1 LVAHRKGK
9 GYTDAELVVGGLA
22 SRGNRGLD
30 DRVRGRRL
38 WPIRERTGEVIEQ
51 YVTLKNAGGGSRKG
65 LCPFHDEKSP
75 SFNVRPSVGS
85 YHCFGCGAGGDVF
98 KFVMEIEGLSFV
110 ETVER
115 LAVKSGITLRYEDGG
130 TPGPRRDTN
139 QRPRLLAAHREA
151 AEFYA
156 AALLSSP
163 DAQAGRQ
170 FVKDRGFD
178 QAAAETFGMGF
189 APRGGEALVAHLRS
203 KGFSDDELVTG
214 GLANRGQR
222 GLYDK
227 FRGRLLWPIREMTG
241 ETIGFGARRMFDD
254 DRVEA
259 KYLNSPE
266 TPIYKKS
273 QVLYGIDL
281 ARRSISSSSQAV
293 IVEGYTDVMA
303 CHLAGV
309 TTAVA
314 TCGTAFGEDHAR
326 VMRRLMLDHDAFHG
340 EVIFTFDG
348 DEAGQRAALKTFSGD
363 QQFVA
368 QTYVAVEPHGM
379 DPCDLRLAEGDSA
392 VRELV
397 ASRVPLYRFVLDNM
411 LGKYDLD
418 RGDQRVD
425 AVREAVGLASA
436 IRDKSKVDELL
447 REIAGRVGS
456 DIDQVRAEHRRHAA
470 LVAKAGPAAAQAAE
484 APPAAGLPSP
494 AVNFGLPQ
502 FADEREALKAIVQHP
517 HLAATHA
524 DDLDD
529 NDFTHPISKLLW
541 KHIHAMEWP
550 TGVDTNW
557 LPQLS
562 DSVPDDDA
570 KRILSIAAVEPMRA
584 RESNTS
590 AVVAAVILRLQL
602 LTCGRRVTEIKSK
615 LQRTNPIDEADTYN
629 RMFGELIAVE
639 QQFRSLRERTLGGD
653 VPS

>member
-1 LVAHRKGK
+1 MAGRIKDDDIQLV
-9 GYTDAELVVGGLA
+9 
-22 SRGNRGLD
+22 
-30 DRVRGRRL
+30 
-38 WPIRERTGEVIEQ
+38 RERTRIDEVIEQ

-115 LAVKSGITLRYEDGG
+115 LAAKAGITLRYEEGSS
-130 TPGPRRDTN
+130 PGPRRDPH

-151 AEFYA
+151 GEFYA
-156 AALLSSP
+156 AALQSSS
-163 DAQAGRQ
+163 DAQVGRQ
-170 FVKDRGFD
+170 FVRDRGFD
-178 QAAAETFGMGF
+178 QAAAEKFGMGF
-189 APRGGEALVAHLRS
+189 APRGGEALVAHLRG
-203 KGFSDDELVTG
+203 KGFTEDELLVG
-214 GLANRGQR
+214 GLASRGSR
-222 GLYDK
+222 GLYDR

-241 ETIGFGARRMFDD
+241 EIIGFGARRMFDD

-259 KYLNSPE
+259 KYLNTSE

-273 QVLYGIDL
+273 QVLYGLDL

-303 CHLAGV
+303 CHEAGV

-326 VMRRLMLDHDAFHG
+326 VMRRLMLDDRAFHG

-348 DEAGQRAALKTFSGD
+348 DEAGQRAALKTFNGD

-368 QTYVAVEPHGM
+368 QTYVAVEPRGM
-379 DPCDLRLAEGDSA
+379 DPCDLRLADGDAA
-392 VRELV
+392 VRDLV
-397 ASRVPLYRFVLDNM
+397 ASRIPLYRFVLDNM

-425 AVREAVGLASA
+425 AVRDAVGLASA

-447 REIAGRVGS
+447 REIAGRVGT
-456 DIDQVRAEHRRHAA
+456 DIEQVRAEHRRRVATAA
-470 LVAKAGPAAAQAAE
+470 RTPQQPATVTAE
-484 APPAAGLPSP
+484 PPPPSIPSP

-517 HLAATHA
+517 HLAAAFA
-524 DDLDD
+524 DDLDV
-529 NDFTHPISKLLW
+529 NDFTHPISVVLW
-541 KHIHAMEWP
+541 QHIAAMPWP
-550 TGVDTNW
+550 PGPDATW
-557 LPQLS
+557 LPRLS
-562 DSVPDDDA
+562 DSLADDDA
-570 KRILSIAAVEPMRA
+570 KRVLSIAAVEPLRA
-584 RESNTS
+584 REGNTA
-590 AVVAAVILRLQL
+590 AVVSSVIIRLQL
-602 LTCGRRVTEIKSK
+602 LTLGRSITEIKSK
-615 LQRTNPIDEADTYN
+615 LQRTNPIDEAETYN
-629 RMFGELIAVE
+629 RMFGELIALE
-639 QQFRSLRERTLGGD
+639 QQFRELRDRSLGD

>member
-1 LVAHRKGK
+1 MAGRIKDEDIQLV
-9 GYTDAELVVGGLA
+9 
-22 SRGNRGLD
+22 
-30 DRVRGRRL
+30 
-38 WPIRERTGEVIEQ
+38 RERTRIDEVVEQ

-110 ETVER
+110 ETIER
-115 LAVKSGITLRYEDGG
+115 LAAKAGITLRYEDGG
-130 TPGPRRDTN
+130 TPGPRRDPN

-151 AEFYA
+151 GEFYA
-156 AALLSSP
+156 ATLQSSP

-189 APRGGEALVAHLRS
+189 APRGGEQLVAHLKG
-203 KGFSDDELVTG
+203 KGFTDDELVVG
-214 GLANRGQR
+214 GLASRGSR
-222 GLYDK
+222 GLYDR

-241 ETIGFGARRMFDD
+241 EIIGFGARRMFDD

-259 KYLNSPE
+259 KYLNTSE

-273 QVLYGIDL
+273 QVLYGLDL
-281 ARRSISSSSQAV
+281 ARRSISSSGQAV

-303 CHLAGV
+303 CHEAGV
-309 TTAVA
+309 KTAVA

-326 VMRRLMLDHDAFHG
+326 VMRRLMLDDQAFHG

-348 DEAGQRAALKTFSGD
+348 DEAGQRAAIKTFNGD

-368 QTYVAVEPHGM
+368 QTYVAVESRGM
-379 DPCDLRLAEGDSA
+379 DPCDLRLADGDAA

-397 ASRVPLYRFVLDNM
+397 ASRIPLYRFVLDNM

-436 IRDKSKVDELL
+436 IRDRSKVDELL
-447 REIAGRVGS
+447 REIAGRVGT
-456 DIDQVRAEHRRHAA
+456 DVDQVRGEHRRRVAIAA
-470 LVAKAGPAAAQAAE
+470 KQSKSGPPVAGEHGTTTTQE
-484 APPAAGLPSP
+484 ASAPSLPSP
-494 AVNFGLPQ
+494 AVNFGQPQ

-517 HLAATHA
+517 HLVAVHA
-524 DDLDD
+524 HDLDD
-529 NDFTHPISKLLW
+529 NDFTHPVSKVIW
-541 KHIHAMEWP
+541 KHVEAMEWP
-550 TGVDTNW
+550 SKPDATW
-557 LPQLS
+557 LPKLA
-562 DSVPDDDA
+562 DSIADDDA
-570 KRILSIAAVEPMRA
+570 RRVLSIAAVEPMRA
-584 RESNTS
+584 REGNTG
-590 AVVAAVILRLQL
+590 AVVTAVILRLQM
-602 LTCGRRVTEIKSK
+602 LTLGRRIGEIKSK
-615 LQRTNPIDEADTYN
+615 LQRTNPIEQADAYN
-629 RMFGELIAVE
+629 RMFGELIALE
-639 QQFRSLRERTLGGD
+639 QQLRGLRDRLLSGD

>member
-1 LVAHRKGK
+1 MAGRIKDEDIQLV
-9 GYTDAELVVGGLA
+9 
-22 SRGNRGLD
+22 
-30 DRVRGRRL
+30 
-38 WPIRERTGEVIEQ
+38 RERTRIDEVIEQ

-85 YHCFGCGAGGDVF
+85 YHCFGCGVGGDVF
-98 KFVMEIEGLSFV
+98 KFVMEIEGLTFV

-115 LAVKSGITLRYEDGG
+115 LAAKGGITLRYEDGG
-130 TPGPRRDTN
+130 TPGPRRDPN

-151 AEFYA
+151 GEFYA
-156 AALLSSP
+156 ATLQSSP

-178 QAAAETFGMGF
+178 QVAAEKFGMGF
-189 APRGGEALVAHLRS
+189 APRGGEQLVAHL
-203 KGFSDDELVTG
+203 KGKGYTDDELVVG
-214 GLANRGQR
+214 GLASRGNR
-222 GLYDK
+222 GLYDR

-241 ETIGFGARRMFDD
+241 EVIGFGARRMFDD

-259 KYLNSPE
+259 KYLNTSE

-273 QVLYGIDL
+273 QVLYGLDL
-281 ARRSISSSSQAV
+281 ARRSISSSGQAV
-293 IVEGYTDVMA
+293 VVEGYTDVMA
-303 CHLAGV
+303 CHEAGV

-326 VMRRLMLDHDAFHG
+326 VMRRLMLDDQAFHG

-348 DEAGQRAALKTFSGD
+348 DEAGQRAAIKTFNGD

-368 QTYVAVEPHGM
+368 QTYVAVEPRGM
-379 DPCDLRLAEGDSA
+379 DPCDLRLADGDAA

-397 ASRVPLYRFVLDNM
+397 ASRIPLYRFVLDNM

-436 IRDKSKVDELL
+436 IRDRSKIDALL
-447 REIAGRVGS
+447 REIAGRVGT
-456 DIDQVRAEHRRHAA
+456 DVDQVRSEHRRREAIAA
-470 LVAKAGPAAAQAAE
+470 KTTKTTTNGAPAGQPGQQQPPVE
-484 APPAAGLPSP
+484 APLPSP

-517 HLAATHA
+517 HLASKHA

-529 NDFTHPISKLLW
+529 NDFTHPISKVLW
-541 KHIHAMEWP
+541 KHIEAMPWP
-550 TGVDTNW
+550 TGPDSNW

-562 DSVPDDDA
+562 DTVTDDDA
-570 KRILSIAAVEPMRA
+570 RRILSIAAVEPLRA
-584 RESNTS
+584 REGNTG
-590 AVVAAVILRLQL
+590 AVVMAVIIRLQL
-602 LTCGRRVTEIKSK
+602 LTLGRRVAEIKSK
-615 LQRTNPIDEADTYN
+615 LQRTNPIEQADIYN
-629 RMFGELIAVE
+629 RMFGELIALE
-639 QQFRSLRERTLGGD
+639 QQLRDLRDRSLAGD

>member
-1 LVAHRKGK
+1 MAGRIKDEDIQLV
-9 GYTDAELVVGGLA
+9 
-22 SRGNRGLD
+22 
-30 DRVRGRRL
+30 
-38 WPIRERTGEVIEQ
+38 RERTRIDEVVEQ

-98 KFVMEIEGLSFV
+98 RFVMEIEGLSFV

-115 LAVKSGITLRYEDGG
+115 LAAKAGITLRYEDGG
-130 TPGPRRDTN
+130 PSGPRRDPN

-151 AEFYA
+151 GEFYA
-156 AALLSSP
+156 TALQSSP

-170 FVKDRGFD
+170 FVQDRGFD
-178 QAAAETFGMGF
+178 QAAAQLFGMGF
-189 APRGGEALVAHLRS
+189 APRGGEALVAHLRG
-203 KGFSDDELVTG
+203 KGFTEDELVTG
-214 GLANRGQR
+214 GLANRGNR

-241 ETIGFGARRMFDD
+241 EIIGFGARRMFDD

-326 VMRRLMLDHDAFHG
+326 VMRRLMLDDQAFHG

-368 QTYVAVEPHGM
+368 QTYVAVEPRGM
-379 DPCDLRLAEGDSA
+379 DPCDLRLADGDAA

-397 ASRVPLYRFVLDNM
+397 ASRIPLYRFVLDNL

-447 REIAGRVGS
+447 REIAGRVGT
-456 DIDQVRAEHRRHAA
+456 DVDQVRAEHRRR
-470 LVAKAGPAAAQAAE
+470 VASAPKAGPGQPVAKTQDAPADAA
-484 APPAAGLPSP
+484 LPSP

-517 HLAATHA
+517 HLAAQFA

-529 NDFTHPISKLLW
+529 NDFTHPISKVLW
-541 KHIHAMEWP
+541 KHIEAMAWP
-550 TGVDTNW
+550 TGADANW
-557 LPQLS
+557 LPQLA

-584 RESNTS
+584 REGNTG
-590 AVVAAVILRLQL
+590 AVVASVLMRLQL
-602 LTCGRRVTEIKSK
+602 LTLGRRIAEIKSK
-615 LQRTNPIDEADTYN
+615 LQRTNPIDEAETYN
-629 RMFGELIAVE
+629 RMFGDLIALE
-639 QQFRSLRERTLGGD
+639 QQFRDLRDRSLGGD
-653 VPS
+653 VPR

>member
-1 LVAHRKGK
+1 MAGRIKDEDIQLV
-9 GYTDAELVVGGLA
+9 
-22 SRGNRGLD
+22 
-30 DRVRGRRL
+30 
-38 WPIRERTGEVIEQ
+38 RERTRIDEVVEQ

-110 ETVER
+110 ETIER
-115 LAVKSGITLRYEDGG
+115 LAAKAGITLRYEDGG
-130 TPGPRRDTN
+130 TPGPRRDPN

-151 AEFYA
+151 GEFYA
-156 AALLSSP
+156 ATLQSSP

-189 APRGGEALVAHLRS
+189 APRGGEQLVAHLKG
-203 KGFSDDELVTG
+203 KGFTDDELVVG
-214 GLANRGQR
+214 GLASRGSR
-222 GLYDK
+222 GLYDR

-241 ETIGFGARRMFDD
+241 EIIGFGARRMFDD

-259 KYLNSPE
+259 KYLNTSE

-273 QVLYGIDL
+273 QVLYGLDL
-281 ARRSISSSSQAV
+281 ARRSISSSGQAV

-303 CHLAGV
+303 CHEAGV
-309 TTAVA
+309 KTAVA

-326 VMRRLMLDHDAFHG
+326 VMRRLMLDDQAFHG

-348 DEAGQRAALKTFSGD
+348 DEAGQRAAIKTFNGD

-368 QTYVAVEPHGM
+368 QTYVAVESRGM
-379 DPCDLRLAEGDSA
+379 DPCDLRLADGDAA

-397 ASRVPLYRFVLDNM
+397 ASRIPLYRFVLDNM

-436 IRDKSKVDELL
+436 IRDRSKVDELL
-447 REIAGRVGS
+447 REIAGRVGT
-456 DIDQVRAEHRRHAA
+456 DVDQVRGEHRRRVAIAA
-470 LVAKAGPAAAQAAE
+470 KQSKSGPPVAGEHGTTTTQE
-484 APPAAGLPSP
+484 ASAPSLPSP
-494 AVNFGLPQ
+494 AVNFGQPQ

-517 HLAATHA
+517 HLVAVHA
-524 DDLDD
+524 HDLDD
-529 NDFTHPISKLLW
+529 NDFTHPVSKVIW
-541 KHIHAMEWP
+541 KHVEAMEWP
-550 TGVDTNW
+550 SKPDATW
-557 LPQLS
+557 LPKLA
-562 DSVPDDDA
+562 DSIADDDA
-570 KRILSIAAVEPMRA
+570 RRILSIAAVEPMRA
-584 RESNTS
+584 REGNTG
-590 AVVAAVILRLQL
+590 AVVTAVILRLQM
-602 LTCGRRVTEIKSK
+602 LTLGRRIGEIKSK
-615 LQRTNPIDEADTYN
+615 LQRTNPIEQADAYN
-629 RMFGELIAVE
+629 RMFGELIALE
-639 QQFRSLRERTLGGD
+639 QQLRGLRDRLLSGD

>member
-1 LVAHRKGK
+1 MAGRIKDEDIQLV
-9 GYTDAELVVGGLA
+9 
-22 SRGNRGLD
+22 
-30 DRVRGRRL
+30 
-38 WPIRERTGEVIEQ
+38 RERTRIDEVVEQ

-110 ETVER
+110 ETIER
-115 LAVKSGITLRYEDGG
+115 LAAKAGITLRYDEGG
-130 TPGPRRDTN
+130 TPGPRRDPN

-151 AEFYA
+151 GEFYA
-156 AALLSSP
+156 TTLQSSP

-189 APRGGEALVAHLRS
+189 APRGGEQLVAHLKG
-203 KGFSDDELVTG
+203 KGFTDDELVVG
-214 GLANRGQR
+214 GLASRGSR
-222 GLYDK
+222 GLYDR

-241 ETIGFGARRMFDD
+241 EIIGFGARRMFDD

-259 KYLNSPE
+259 KYLNTSE

-273 QVLYGIDL
+273 QVLYGLDL
-281 ARRSISSSSQAV
+281 ARRSISSSGQAV
-293 IVEGYTDVMA
+293 VVEGYTDVMA
-303 CHLAGV
+303 CHEAGV
-309 TTAVA
+309 KTAVA
-314 TCGTAFGEDHAR
+314 TCGTAFGEEHAR
-326 VMRRLMLDHDAFHG
+326 VMRRLMLDDQAFHG

-348 DEAGQRAALKTFSGD
+348 DEAGQRAALKTFNGD

-368 QTYVAVEPHGM
+368 QTYVAVEPRGM
-379 DPCDLRLAEGDSA
+379 DPCDLRLADGDAA

-397 ASRVPLYRFVLDNM
+397 ASRIPLYRFVLDNM

-425 AVREAVGLASA
+425 AIREAVGLASA
-436 IRDKSKVDELL
+436 IRDRSKVDELL
-447 REIAGRVGS
+447 REIAGRVGT
-456 DIDQVRAEHRRHAA
+456 DVDQVRGEHRRRVAIASKAA
-470 LVAKAGPAAAQAAE
+470 SSAASAPSQGAGPVAPQGPEE
-484 APPAAGLPSP
+484 APLPSP
-494 AVNFGLPQ
+494 AVNFGQPQ

-517 HLAATHA
+517 HLVAVHA

-529 NDFTHPISKLLW
+529 NDFTHPISKVIW
-541 KHIHAMEWP
+541 KHVEAMTWP
-550 TGVDTNW
+550 TGPDTTW
-557 LPQLS
+557 LPKLA
-562 DSVPDDDA
+562 DSITDDDA

-584 RESNTS
+584 REGNTG
-590 AVVAAVILRLQL
+590 AVVTAVILRLQM
-602 LTCGRRVTEIKSK
+602 LTLGRRIGEVKSK
-615 LQRTNPIDEADTYN
+615 LQRTNPIEQAEAYN
-629 RMFGELIAVE
+629 RMFGELIALE
-639 QQFRSLRERTLGGD
+639 QQLRGLRDRLLSGD

>member
-1 LVAHRKGK
+1 MAGRIKDEDIQLV
-9 GYTDAELVVGGLA
+9 
-22 SRGNRGLD
+22 
-30 DRVRGRRL
+30 
-38 WPIRERTGEVIEQ
+38 RERTRIDEVIEQ

-110 ETVER
+110 ETIER
-115 LAVKSGITLRYEDGG
+115 LAAKSGITLRYEEGG
-130 TPGPRRDTN
+130 TPGPRRDPN

-151 AEFYA
+151 GEFYA
-156 AALLSSP
+156 QVLVSGP

-178 QAAAETFGMGF
+178 QAAAEKFGMGF
-189 APRGGEALVAHLRS
+189 APRGGEQLVAHLRG
-203 KGFSDDELVTG
+203 KGFTEDELLIG
-214 GLANRGQR
+214 GLASRGTR
-222 GLYDK
+222 GLYDR

-241 ETIGFGARRMFDD
+241 EIIGFGARRMFDD

-259 KYLNSPE
+259 KYLNTSE

-273 QVLYGIDL
+273 QVLYGLDL

-303 CHLAGV
+303 CHEAGV

-326 VMRRLMLDHDAFHG
+326 VMRRLMLDDQAFHG

-348 DEAGQRAALKTFSGD
+348 DEAGQRAALKTFNGD

-368 QTYVAVEPHGM
+368 QTYVAVEPRGM
-379 DPCDLRLAEGDSA
+379 DPCDLRLADGDAA
-392 VRELV
+392 VRDLV
-397 ASRVPLYRFVLDNM
+397 AARIPLYRFVLDNM

-447 REIAGRVGS
+447 REIAGRVGV
-456 DIDQVRAEHRRHAA
+456 DVDQVRTAHRRRVANPPKATPQRGAHVAA
-470 LVAKAGPAAAQAAE
+470 PEPE
-484 APPAAGLPSP
+484 APAMPSP
-494 AVNFGLPQ
+494 AINFGLPQ

-517 HLAATHA
+517 HVAANFAA
-524 DDLDD
+524 DVTD
-529 NDFTHPISKLLW
+529 NDFMHPISKVIW
-541 KHIHAMEWP
+541 SHVEAMGWP
-550 TGVDTNW
+550 ERTDPTW
-557 LPQLS
+557 LPRLA
-562 DSVPDDDA
+562 DTLDDENA

-584 RESNTS
+584 REANTA
-590 AVVAAVILRLQL
+590 AVVASILMRLQL
-602 LTCGRRVTEIKSK
+602 VTLGRRVADVKSK
-615 LQRTNPIDEADTYN
+615 LQRTNPIDEAETYN
-629 RMFGELIAVE
+629 RMFGELIALE
-639 QQFRSLRERTLGGD
+639 QQFRELRDRSLSAD

>member
-1 LVAHRKGK
+1 MAGRIKDEDIQLV
-9 GYTDAELVVGGLA
+9 
-22 SRGNRGLD
+22 
-30 DRVRGRRL
+30 
-38 WPIRERTGEVIEQ
+38 RERTRIDEVVEQ

-115 LAVKSGITLRYEDGG
+115 LAAKSGITLRYEDGG
-130 TPGPRRDTN
+130 TPGPRRDPN

-151 AEFYA
+151 GEFYA
-156 AALLSSP
+156 ATLQSSP

-178 QAAAETFGMGF
+178 QAAAEKFGMGF
-189 APRGGEALVAHLRS
+189 APRGGEQLVAHLKS
-203 KGFSDDELVTG
+203 KGFTDDELVVG
-214 GLANRGQR
+214 GLASRGNR
-222 GLYDK
+222 GLYDR

-241 ETIGFGARRMFDD
+241 EVIGFGARRMFDD

-259 KYLNSPE
+259 KYLNTSE

-273 QVLYGIDL
+273 QVLYGLDL
-281 ARRSISSSSQAV
+281 ARRSISSSGQAV

-303 CHLAGV
+303 CHEAGV

-326 VMRRLMLDHDAFHG
+326 VMRRLMLDDQAFHG

-348 DEAGQRAALKTFSGD
+348 DEAGQRAAIKTFNGD

-368 QTYVAVEPHGM
+368 QTYVAVEPRGM
-379 DPCDLRLAEGDSA
+379 DPCDLRLADGDAA

-397 ASRVPLYRFVLDNM
+397 ASRIPLYRFVLENM
-411 LGKYDLD
+411 LSKYDLD

-425 AVREAVGLASA
+425 AVREAVTLASA
-436 IRDKSKVDELL
+436 IRDRSKVDELL
-447 REIAGRVGS
+447 REIAGRVGT
-456 DIDQVRAEHRRHAA
+456 DVDQVRSEHRRRMAIA
-470 LVAKAGPAAAQAAE
+470 AKATPGQQPVRPGQAE
-484 APPAAGLPSP
+484 APAPPPPSP

-517 HLAATHA
+517 HLAAKYA

-529 NDFTHPISKLLW
+529 NDFTHPISKVLW
-541 KHIHAMEWP
+541 KHIEAMPWP
-550 TGVDTNW
+550 TGPDSNW
-557 LPQLS
+557 LPQLA
-562 DSVPDDDA
+562 DSVHDEDA
-570 KRILSIAAVEPMRA
+570 KRILSIAAVEPLHA
-584 RESNTS
+584 RGNTA
-590 AVVAAVILRLQL
+590 AVVMSDIIRLQI
-602 LTCGRRVTEIKSK
+602 LTLGRRVAEVKSK
-615 LQRTNPIDEADTYN
+615 LQRTNPIDEAETYN
-629 RMFGELIAVE
+629 RMFGELIALE
-639 QQFRSLRERTLGGD
+639 QQLRDLRDRSLAGD

>member
-1 LVAHRKGK
+1 MAGRIKDEDIQLV
-9 GYTDAELVVGGLA
+9 
-22 SRGNRGLD
+22 
-30 DRVRGRRL
+30 
-38 WPIRERTGEVIEQ
+38 RERTRIDEVVEQ

-115 LAVKSGITLRYEDGG
+115 LAAKAGITLRYEDGG
-130 TPGPRRDTN
+130 TPGPRRDPN

-151 AEFYA
+151 GEFYA
-156 AALLSSP
+156 TTLQSSP
-163 DAQAGRQ
+163 DAQVGRQ

-189 APRGGEALVAHLRS
+189 APRGGEQLVAHLKG
-203 KGFSDDELVTG
+203 KGFTDDELVVG
-214 GLANRGQR
+214 GLAARGSR
-222 GLYDK
+222 GLYDR

-241 ETIGFGARRMFDD
+241 EIIGFGARRMFDD

-259 KYLNSPE
+259 KYLNTSE

-273 QVLYGIDL
+273 QVLYGLDL
-281 ARRSISSSSQAV
+281 ARRSISSSGQAV

-303 CHLAGV
+303 CHEAGV
-309 TTAVA
+309 KTAVA

-326 VMRRLMLDHDAFHG
+326 VMRRLMLDDQAFHG

-348 DEAGQRAALKTFSGD
+348 DEAGQRAAIKTFNGD

-368 QTYVAVEPHGM
+368 QTYVAVEPRGM
-379 DPCDLRLAEGDSA
+379 DPCDLRLADGDAA

-397 ASRVPLYRFVLDNM
+397 ASRIPLYRFVLDNM
-411 LGKYDLD
+411 LSKYDLD

-436 IRDKSKVDELL
+436 IRDRSKVDELL
-447 REIAGRVGS
+447 REIAGRVGT
-456 DIDQVRAEHRRHAA
+456 DVDQVRGEHRRRLAIAA
-470 LVAKAGPAAAQAAE
+470 KSASGAASAPAQGTAVAQPPSE
-484 APPAAGLPSP
+484 APPLPSP
-494 AVNFGLPQ
+494 AVNFGQPQ

-517 HLAATHA
+517 HLVAVHA

-529 NDFTHPISKLLW
+529 NDFTHPISKVIW
-541 KHIHAMEWP
+541 KHVEAMEWP
-550 TGVDTNW
+550 GGPDATW
-557 LPQLS
+557 LPKLA
-562 DSVPDDDA
+562 DSIADDDA

-584 RESNTS
+584 REGNTG
-590 AVVAAVILRLQL
+590 AVVTAVILRLQM
-602 LTCGRRVTEIKSK
+602 LTLGRRIAEIKSK
-615 LQRTNPIDEADTYN
+615 LQRTNPIEQADAYN
-629 RMFGELIAVE
+629 RMFGELIALE
-639 QQFRSLRERTLGGD
+639 QQLRGLRDRLLSGD

>member
-1 LVAHRKGK
+1 MAGRIKDEDIQLV
-9 GYTDAELVVGGLA
+9 
-22 SRGNRGLD
+22 
-30 DRVRGRRL
+30 
-38 WPIRERTGEVIEQ
+38 RERTRIDEVIEQ

-115 LAVKSGITLRYEDGG
+115 LAAKGGITLRYEDGG
-130 TPGPRRDTN
+130 TPGPRRDPH

-151 AEFYA
+151 GEFYA
-156 AALLSSP
+156 ATLQLAP

-170 FVKDRGFD
+170 FVADRGFS
-178 QAAAETFGMGF
+178 QAAAERFGMGF
-189 APRGGEALVAHLRS
+189 APRGGEQLVSHLKG
-203 KGFSDDELVTG
+203 KGFTDDELVVG
-214 GLANRGQR
+214 GLASRGTR
-222 GLYDK
+222 GLYDR

-241 ETIGFGARRMFDD
+241 EIIGFGARRMFDD

-259 KYLNSPE
+259 KYLNTSE

-273 QVLYGIDL
+273 QVLYGLDL
-281 ARRSISSSSQAV
+281 ARRSISSSGQAV

-303 CHLAGV
+303 CHEAGV
-309 TTAVA
+309 LTAVA

-326 VMRRLMLDHDAFHG
+326 VMRRLMLDDQAFHG

-348 DEAGQRAALKTFSGD
+348 DEAGQRAAIKTFNGD

-368 QTYVAVEPHGM
+368 QTYVAVEPRGM
-379 DPCDLRLAEGDSA
+379 DPCDLRLADGDAA

-397 ASRVPLYRFVLDNM
+397 ASRIPLYRFVLENM
-411 LGKYDLD
+411 LSKYDLD

-425 AVREAVGLASA
+425 AVREAVTLASS
-436 IRDKSKVDELL
+436 IRDRSKIDELL
-447 REIAGRVGS
+447 REIAGRVGT
-456 DIDQVRAEHRRHAA
+456 DVDQVRSEHRRR
-470 LVAKAGPAAAQAAE
+470 VAIATKAGTAPATGPGAGQAAGA
-484 APPAAGLPSP
+484 APADEQSAVADALPSP

-529 NDFTHPISKLLW
+529 NDFTHPISKMLW
-541 KHIHAMEWP
+541 QHIEAMTWP
-550 TGVDTNW
+550 TGADTNW

-562 DSVPDDDA
+562 DSVADDDA
-570 KRILSIAAVEPMRA
+570 KRILSIAAVEPLRA
-584 RESNTS
+584 REGNTG
-590 AVVAAVILRLQL
+590 AVVASVLTRLQL
-602 LTCGRRVTEIKSK
+602 LTLGRRIAEIKSK
-615 LQRTNPIDEADTYN
+615 LQRTNPIDEAETYN

-639 QQFRSLRERTLGGD
+639 QQFRQMRDRSLGAD
-653 VPS
+653 IPS